1 MSLFNFVR
9 SSNGTSTIDE
19 VKTEKVLTLQGMAP
33 QEPVAR
39 TAPPEVPEHV
49 FVEAS
54 KSKPS
59 KAVAEPPQTHA
70 TNDIHTL
77 YQYLE
82 QNLEKRGY
90 EDALINPDTSYME
103 ENVLYINNDLQLLIA
118 RVKMYYTGYLRTID
132 FHIDSRGRSGMLETV
147 DELVT
152 HKKTVEEEMRE
163 VEAIG
168 KDANE
173 GKGLCQNLVLG
184 YKKGFR
190 NGFAAITYNAVLG
203 RRPNP

>member
-1 MSLFNFVR
+1 MSLFNFAR
-9 SSNGTSTIDE
+9 SSNGTSTVEE
-19 VKTEKVLTLQGMAP
+19 VKTEKPLTLHGIAP
-33 QEPVAR
+33 QERIAG
-39 TAPPEVPEHV
+39 TATPEVPEHV

-54 KSKPS
+54 KSKPAKTS
-59 KAVAEPPQTHA
+59 VEPPPA
-70 TNDIHTL
+70 RSMNDIHTL

-118 RVKMYYTGYLRTID
+118 KVKMYYTGYLRTID
-132 FHIDSRGRSGMLETV
+132 FHIDSRSRSGMLETV
-147 DELVT
+147 DELVA

-163 VEAIG
+163 VESIG
-168 KDANE
+168 NDAYE

-184 YKKGFR
+184 YRKGFR

-203 RRPNP
+203 RKPNT

>member
-1 MSLFNFVR
+1 MSLFSFAR
-9 SSNGTSTIDE
+9 SSNGTSTVDE
-19 VKTEKVLTLQGMAP
+19 QKTEKILTLQGIVP
-33 QEPVAR
+33 QEPAAR
-39 TAPPEVPEHV
+39 TATPEVPEHV

-54 KSKPS
+54 KSKPAKVS
-59 KAVAEPPQTHA
+59 AEPPA
-70 TNDIHTL
+70 ARAANDIHTL
-77 YQYLE
+77 YQHLE

-118 RVKMYYTGYLRTID
+118 KVKMYYAGYLCTID
-132 FHIDSRGRSGMLETV
+132 FHIDSRSRSGMLETV

-163 VEAIG
+163 VETIG

-203 RRPNP
+203 RKPNA

>member
-9 SSNGTSTIDE
+9 SSNGASTVDE
-19 VKTEKVLTLQGMAP
+19 VKTDKVLALHGIAP
-33 QEPVAR
+33 QEPVTR
-39 TAPPEVPEHV
+39 TTSPEVPEHV

-54 KSKPS
+54 KNKPS
-59 KAVAEPPQTHA
+59 KAAVEPPLARA

-77 YQYLE
+77 YLYLE

-132 FHIDSRGRSGMLETV
+132 FHIDSRSRSGMLETV

-163 VEAIG
+163 VETIG
-168 KDANE
+168 KDADT

-203 RRPNP
+203 RKPNP

>member
-1 MSLFNFVR
+1 MSLFNFAK
-9 SSNGTSTIDE
+9 SSNGASTVED
-19 VKTEKVLTLQGMAP
+19 VKTEKMLTLHGIAS
-33 QEPVAR
+33 EPVAR
-39 TAPPEVPEHV
+39 TAAPEVPEHV

-54 KSKPS
+54 KSKPA
-59 KAVAEPPQTHA
+59 KASAEQPQA
-70 TNDIHTL
+70 RAANDIHTL

-103 ENVLYINNDLQLLIA
+103 ENVLYINNDLLLLIA
-118 RVKMYYTGYLRTID
+118 RVKTYYTGYLRTID
-132 FHIDSRGRSGMLETV
+132 FHIDSRSRSGMLETV

-152 HKKTVEEEMRE
+152 FKKTVEQEMDE
-163 VEAIG
+163 VETIG
-168 KDANE
+168 KDADT

-190 NGFAAITYNAVLG
+190 NGFAAITYNAVFG
-203 RRPNP
+203 KRHNP